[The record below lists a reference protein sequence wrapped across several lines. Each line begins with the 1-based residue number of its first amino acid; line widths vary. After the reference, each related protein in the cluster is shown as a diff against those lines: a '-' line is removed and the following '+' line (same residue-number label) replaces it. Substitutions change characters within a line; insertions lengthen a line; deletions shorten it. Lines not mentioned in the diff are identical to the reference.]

1 MTLTPEPR
9 HHPDRGRPSL
19 QSAIATRLVR
29 ELVRPVLRHAPVT
42 PPVLRA
48 AAPLIDL
55 AARLLPVRTE
65 FDVQTLREQ
74 GVHCEIVRAEGVARD
89 FAHGAVLYFH
99 GGGFV
104 AGGFHTHRRL
114 AAALSERTRLP
125 VIQVRY
131 RYLPDAT
138 VPESMRDC
146 LDAYRWLLGRGAA
159 AESVVFAGDSAGGFL
174 ALSTALGTAAA
185 TLPAPGAVVAVSPW
199 LDLDT
204 AGKLAHRNVA
214 TEAYLPAAVFTR
226 IAELGCYVDGR
237 LDPAL
242 SPVNG
247 DIAALPPTLLLACE
261 DEFLRLD
268 SEVMAARLAAA
279 GVPHE
284 LHIWRGQ
291 IHAFPAVFPYLPE
304 SREVTEVIA
313 RFVHEHVR
321 TAVADSA
328 A

>member
-9 HHPDRGRPSL
+9 HHPEGGRPSRR
-19 QSAIATRLVR
+19 SVVATRLVR
-29 ELVRPVLRHAPVT
+29 GLVRPALRHVPIT
-42 PPVLRA
+42 PPVLRV
-48 AAPLIDL
+48 APLIDL
-55 AARLLPVRTE
+55 AARLLPVQTGI
-65 FDVQTLREQ
+65 DVETVRDGQ
-74 GVHCEIVRAEGVARD
+74 VHCEIVRADGVGEGYAR
-89 FAHGAVLYFH
+89 GSVLYFH

-114 AAALSERTRLP
+114 AAALSERTGLP
-125 VIQVRY
+125 VVQARY

-138 VPESMRDC
+138 VPESVSDC
-146 LDAYRWLLGRGAA
+146 LAAYRWLLGQGIAP
-159 AESVVFAGDSAGGFL
+159 ESVVFAGDSAGGFL
-174 ALSTALGTAAA
+174 SLSTALGSATAD
-185 TLPAPGAVVAVSPW
+185 LPSPGAVVAVSPW
-199 LDLDT
+199 LDLDM
-204 AGKLAHRNVA
+204 ADKLAHRNAA
-214 TEAYLPAAVFTR
+214 TEPFLPAAAFAR
-226 IAELGCYVDGR
+226 IAELGGHLDGH

-247 DIAALPPTLLLACE
+247 DLATLPPTLLLACD

-268 SEVMAARLAAA
+268 SEVMASRLAAA

-291 IHAFPAVFPYLPE
+291 IHAFPVVFPFLPE

-313 RFVHEHVR
+313 RFVREHVR
-321 TAVADSA
+321 AAVATPA